1 MKCIICGQE
10 ITGRSKK
17 FCSDKCSY
25 KAWYENNKKK
35 LSEKRKAKYIPSDRV
50 KLTEEEKIEHH
61 KKSVK
66 KYLETHKEITRQRQK
81 EYHEKHKD
89 EEEYKKRKRDNS
101 KKYYHTHKNDKI

>member
-17 FCSDKCSY
+17 FCSEKCSY
-25 KAWYENNKKK
+25 KAWYENNRKR

-50 KLTEEEKIEHH
+50 KLTEEERIQHRKD
-61 KKSVK
+61 SMQR
-66 KYLETHKEITRQRQK
+66 YLESHREITRQRQK

-89 EEEYKKRKRDNS
+89 DETYKERKRKNS
-101 KKYYHTHKNDKI
+101 KIYYEKHKNDKK